1 MMKVYLIGRISG
13 EPDDYD
19 HFQRAALK
27 VRMMGH
33 TVLSPMILPDG
44 LDNEDYAHI
53 FYSMMDVSEGVYFL
67 DNWQESAIA
76 QEAFRYAQH
85 TGKVILYERVPA

>member
-1 MMKVYLIGRISG
+1 MKVYIVGRISG
-13 EPDDYD
+13 NPDDYD

-27 VRMMGH
+27 VRMMDH
-33 TVLSPMILPDG
+33 TVISPMILPGG

-67 DNWQESAIA
+67 DNWKDSEIA
-76 QEAFRYAQH
+76 QEAFRYANH
-85 TGKVILYERVPA
+85 TGKVILYEREEA

>member
-1 MMKVYLIGRISG
+1 MKVYIVGRISG
-13 EPDDYD
+13 DPDDYD

-44 LDNEDYAHI
+44 LDDEDYTHI

-67 DNWQESAIA
+67 DNWKNSARA
-76 QEAFRYAQH
+76 QEAYRYAEH
-85 TGKVILYERVPA
+85 TGKTILYEKEP

>member
-1 MMKVYLIGRISG
+1 MKVYLIGRISG

-44 LDNEDYAHI
+44 LEPEDYTHL
-53 FYSMMDVSEGVYFL
+53 FYSLLDVAEGIYLL
-67 DNWQESAIA
+67 DNWQDSGIA
-76 QEAFRYAQH
+76 QDAYTYATH
-85 TGKVILYERVPA
+85 TRKAILYEGV